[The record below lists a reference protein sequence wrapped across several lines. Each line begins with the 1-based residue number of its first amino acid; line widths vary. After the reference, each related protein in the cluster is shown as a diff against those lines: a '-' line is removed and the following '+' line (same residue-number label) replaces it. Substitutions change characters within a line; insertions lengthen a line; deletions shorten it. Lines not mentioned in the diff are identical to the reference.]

1 MSKLYK
7 ILIADDSAA
16 VRNSVQHILMEN
28 AENTYSVLIAG
39 NGREACTIAYHEK
52 PDLILIDIEMP
63 IMNGI
68 DAIKKIKSNNLINH
82 IPIIVMSSTRQF
94 QEAFSAGADDF
105 LFIPFNT
112 YELLMRIHLNLKL
125 AEKGYEVNRQHELL
139 KAQRQEAI
147 NQRDIIINQKTEL
160 MDDLRYARFIQYAI
174 LPSSEVLNDLFAEH
188 FIYNQPKNI
197 VSGDFY
203 WVTRKKGMIIVAV
216 GDCTGHG
223 MSGALMTMAGA
234 AFLNEIVIDNTQLNA
249 DQVLNDLRKRV
260 IQLLNQKGDI
270 GEASNGMDIALCI
283 YNETKHTL
291 QFAGANNLLYIARKD
306 GTLETIKGDRM
317 PIGFYFDN
325 QRTFTKVDIQ
335 VSKGDMM
342 YLFSD
347 GYADQFGG
355 PLGKKFRYNQF
366 RDLISKAASSPSMK
380 DQLELVKTT
389 MDNWIDGYEQIDDM
403 LILGI
408 KF

>member
-16 VRNSVQHILMEN
+16 VRNSVQHILL
-28 AENTYSVLIAG
+28 ENTEHNYLVLMAG
-39 NGREACTIAYHEK
+39 NGREACTVAYHER

-68 DAIKKIKSNNLINH
+68 EAIRKIKSNNLINH

-105 LFIPFNT
+105 LLIPFNT

-139 KAQRQEAI
+139 RTQKQEAI
-147 NQRDIIINQKTEL
+147 NQRDIIISQKTEL

-174 LPSSEVLNDLFAEH
+174 LPSAAVLQDMFEDH

-203 WVTRKKGMIIVAV
+203 WVTRKEDTTIVAV

-234 AFLNEIVIDNTQLNA
+234 AFLNEIVIGSSLLSA
-249 DQVLNDLRKRV
+249 DQILNDLRKKV

-283 YNETKHTL
+283 YNERNYTL
-291 QFAGANNLLYIARKD
+291 QFAGANNMLYLMRKAAS
-306 GTLETIKGDRM
+306 LEIIKGDRM
-317 PIGFYFDN
+317 PIGFYFN
-325 QRTFTKVDIQ
+325 NEQSFSKHEIQ
-335 VSKGDMM
+335 VSKGDMI

-347 GYADQFGG
+347 GYPDQFGG
-355 PLGKKFRYNQF
+355 PQGKKFRYNQF
-366 RDLISKAASSPSMK
+366 RELIEKTASLPSMWE
-380 DQLELVKTT
+380 QLEMVKNT
-389 MDNWIDGYEQIDDM
+389 MDIWIDGYEQIDDM

-408 KF
+408 RI